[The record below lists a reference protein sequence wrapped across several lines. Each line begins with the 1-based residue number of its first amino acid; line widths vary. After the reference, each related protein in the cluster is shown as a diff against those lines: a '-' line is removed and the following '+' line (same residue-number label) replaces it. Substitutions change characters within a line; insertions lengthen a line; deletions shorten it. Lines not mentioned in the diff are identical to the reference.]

1 MVPTVPFTTF
11 NHIELYIQVGTYI
24 TKIKIKGLLL
34 GIEKFNNFPLILIRL
49 WVLVSLLLK
58 KIPQVFM
65 NTDLKRRFVDNT

>member
-11 NHIELYIQVGTYI
+11 NHIELYTQVGTYI

-49 WVLVSLLLK
+49 WVLVSLLLQ
-58 KIPQVFM
+58 KIPAGIHEH
-65 NTDLKRRFVDNT
+65 

>member
-49 WVLVSLLLK
+49 WVLVSLLLQ
-58 KIPQVFM
+58 KIPAGIHEH
-65 NTDLKRRFVDNT
+65 